1 MSPVVCK
8 YVATTASNLPVI
20 KKGFAAAA
28 LAIMTLAGA
37 LLPTAASATYL
48 RYDYTATVNNTTSI
62 NNNGTVV
69 VFNQGDTLNG
79 EFRIEANAPSTLSW
93 FNDRMTYNGALDGF
107 SVNGT
112 GINVAAN
119 GNAGVIVDN
128 NRRLTSRGTAWEDMF
143 VGSLNTSNANIDVTA
158 LGGGV
163 TSLGFNFWTTLLYS
177 APTVLLSHALPGET
191 QLLNFPFNQLSVSFQ
206 DTSSLLAM
214 FKQISVTPVG
224 SGNVQSQSQSGS
236 NAAIPEPET
245 VMLLALGLMGI
256 GLSRRK
262 KHTSLAV

>member
-1 MSPVVCK
+1 MSSVVWK
-8 YVATTASNLPVI
+8 SVSTTASNVSVR
-20 KKGFAAAA
+20 KKGFAATV

-48 RYDYTATVNNTTSI
+48 RYDYTATINNTTSI

-69 VFNQGDTLNG
+69 VFNQGDKLSG
-79 EFRIEANAPSTLSW
+79 EFRIETNSPSTISW

-107 SVNGT
+107 SVNGN

-119 GNAGVIVDN
+119 GNADVIVDN
-128 NRRLTSRGTAWEDMF
+128 NRRLTRRGTAWEDMF
-143 VGSLNTSNANIDVTA
+143 VGSLTTLNANIDITS

-177 APTVLLSHALPGET
+177 TPTALLSHALPGEAE
-191 QLLNFPFNQLSVSFQ
+191 LLRFPFNQLSVSFM
-206 DTSSLLAM
+206 DTSSLIAT
-214 FKQISVTPVG
+214 FNQISVTPVG
-224 SGNVQSQSQSGS
+224 TGYVQSLSQGGS
-236 NAAIPEPET
+236 NATVPEPET

-262 KHTSLAV
+262 KQTALAV